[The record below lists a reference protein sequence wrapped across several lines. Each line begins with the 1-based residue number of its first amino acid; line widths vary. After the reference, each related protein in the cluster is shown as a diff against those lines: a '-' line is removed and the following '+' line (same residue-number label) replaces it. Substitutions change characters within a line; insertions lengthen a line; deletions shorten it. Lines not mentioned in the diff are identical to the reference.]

1 MILLDTNILIHANQP
16 ASPHYATIT
25 GKLKEFARDKQEL
38 MICPQVLYEYYV
50 AVTRP
55 LTQNGYGLSSEEAME
70 QINIFKNAYTFIDD
84 SENVFTAWVSI
95 IHKYKTIGKPAHDA
109 RLVAIMQVWAIH
121 HIYTM
126 NPGDFNRYA
135 DIIIILN

>member
-25 GKLKEFARDKQEL
+25 HKLNEFAKNKQEL
-38 MICPQVLYEYYV
+38 MICSQVLYEYYV

-55 LTQNGYGLSSEEAME
+55 LTQNGYGLSSEDAIV
-70 QINIFKNAYTFIDD
+70 QINIFKSAYTFIDD
-84 SENVFTAWVSI
+84 SENIFAEWVSI
-95 IHKYKTIGKPAHDA
+95 INKYKTMGKSAHDA
-109 RLVAIMQVWAIH
+109 RLVAVMQVQSIH
-121 HIYTM
+121 QIYTM

-135 DIIIILN
+135 DIIAILN